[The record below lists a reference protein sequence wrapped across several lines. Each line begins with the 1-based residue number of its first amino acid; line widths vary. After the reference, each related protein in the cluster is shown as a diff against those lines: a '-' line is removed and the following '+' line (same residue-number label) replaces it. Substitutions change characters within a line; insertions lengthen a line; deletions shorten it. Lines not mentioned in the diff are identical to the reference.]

1 MAHLPQAD
9 TPFRLFWN
17 EFRSS
22 HLALGAL
29 IVVVLIITLAVL
41 APWITPQDPYELSK
55 LVLMDARRPP
65 GFVGSAGF
73 VHWLGT
79 DAQGRDILSAIL
91 YGLRVSIQISL
102 TAGFIA
108 FSLGAT
114 LGATAAYF
122 GGRIETLIMRII
134 DLQLSFPAILL
145 ALVLAALLGQ
155 GKWPLITALVTA
167 QYAYFA
173 RTTHGAAATERSKD
187 YIEAALSTPLS
198 AARVVFRH
206 ILPNCL
212 PPLIVVATV
221 QIANAIALEATLS
234 FLGLGLPVTE
244 PSLGMLIANGFQY
257 MLSGRYWISIYP
269 GIALIVLIVA
279 INLVGD
285 QVRDQLNPRLK
296 R

>member
-1 MAHLPQAD
+1 MIDKASPLA
-9 TPFRLFWN
+9 RFWA
-17 EFRSS
+17 EFHENRVAVAALVVIVAVAA
-22 HLALGAL
+22 LAL
-29 IVVVLIITLAVL
+29 L
-41 APWITPQDPYELSK
+41 APLVVPQDPYDIGK
-55 LVLMDARRPP
+55 LVLADARRAP
-65 GFVGSAGF
+65 GHVGSGGY

-79 DAQGRDILSAIL
+79 DAQGRDLLSAIV
-91 YGLRVSIQISL
+91 YGLRISVMVGVA
-102 TAGFIA
+102 AGAIA
-108 FSLGAT
+108 FVLGAIMGT
-114 LGATAAYF
+114 TAAF
-122 GGRIETLIMRII
+122 LGGRAEMLIMRFI

-145 ALVLAALLGQ
+145 ALVLSALLGQ
-155 GKWPLITALVTA
+155 GRVQLIAALVTA

-173 RTTHGAAATERSKD
+173 RTAHGAAVTERAKD
-187 YIEAALSTPLS
+187 YVEAALSTPLPTRS
-198 AARVVFRH
+198 VLFRH

-221 QIANAIALEATLS
+221 QVANAIALEATLS

-257 MLSGRYWISIYP
+257 MMSGRYWISIYP
-269 GIALIVLIVA
+269 GIALIILIVA

>member
-1 MAHLPQAD
+1 MMDATSPAA
-9 TPFRLFWN
+9 RFWD
-17 EFRSS
+17 ELKQSRV
-22 HLALGAL
+22 AVAAL
-29 IVVVLIITLAVL
+29 IVVAIISALAIAAPLISPQNPYDLAN
-41 APWITPQDPYELSK
+41 

-65 GFVGSAGF
+65 GFVGSKGF
-73 VHWLGT
+73 THWLGT
-79 DAQGRDILSAIL
+79 DAQGRDLLSAIL
-91 YGLRVSIQISL
+91 YGLRISIQIGL
-102 TAGFIA
+102 IAGAIA

-114 LGATAAYF
+114 LGAFAAYF
-122 GGRIETLIMRII
+122 GGRIEALIMRII

-173 RTTHGAAATERSKD
+173 RTAHGAASTERSKD
-187 YIEAALSTPLS
+187 YVDAALSTPLKAS
-198 AARVVFRH
+198 RVVFRH

-221 QIANAIALEATLS
+221 QVANSIALEATLS

-269 GIALIVLIVA
+269 GVALIVLIVA

>member
-1 MAHLPQAD
+1 MVNQPESQ
-9 TPFRLFWN
+9 TPARLFWT
-17 EFRSS
+17 EFKSNRIALTALVLVLVILV
-22 HLALGAL
+22 LAF
-29 IVVVLIITLAVL
+29 L

-65 GFVGSAGF
+65 GHVGASGI

-79 DAQGRDILSAIL
+79 DAQGRDILSAIV

-102 TAGFIA
+102 TAGVIA
-108 FSLGAT
+108 FALGAT
-114 LGATAAYF
+114 LGAVAAYF
-122 GGRIETLIMRII
+122 GGRLESLIMRII

-145 ALVLAALLGQ
+145 ALVLAAILGQ

-187 YIEAALSTPLS
+187 YVEAALSTPLPAS
-198 AARVVFRH
+198 RVVFRH

-257 MLSGRYWISIYP
+257 LLSGRYWISIYP
-269 GIALIVLIVA
+269 GLALILLIVG

-285 QVRDQLNPRLK
+285 QIRDQLNPRLK